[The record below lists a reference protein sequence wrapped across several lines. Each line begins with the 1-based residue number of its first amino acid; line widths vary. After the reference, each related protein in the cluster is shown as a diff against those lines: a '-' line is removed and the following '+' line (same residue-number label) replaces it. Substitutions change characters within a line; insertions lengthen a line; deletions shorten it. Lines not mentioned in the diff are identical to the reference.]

1 MSGPESPHFERWD
14 AAAKVPASVEGRGTA
29 EAMAPPPPSGP
40 PPVPTAAGEE
50 VPGLPLRFALAALAA
65 GIVAAVV
72 LPGNR
77 LGLGV
82 LVVAV
87 ALAAVAKTAR
97 SEPSAAGNDDSLADV
112 VVQGGTTRLW
122 RRTWG
127 ATAILLASAA
137 VLRDATWVVLPA
149 LAGALGC
156 GSLAMAGGRT
166 WAGIA
171 RGLLAAAE
179 RSPAGPLLVART
191 AAAAVPP
198 SATPRFRPIAR
209 GAGLAVVL
217 LSVFGVLFVSGD
229 AAFAQLAEDALPR
242 PNDADVLALRGFLFA
257 LTVAVA
263 GGLALARLRGA
274 RDHERPPRGRL
285 GTGEWLV
292 ALVAL
297 DVLVAAFVGV
307 QLAVLF
313 GDSRHVLETAG
324 LTYSEYARQGFGQ
337 LLVAAALTLAV
348 AGAALRYSP
357 PGRRAPI
364 RLALGILSALTL
376 VVLASALHR
385 LGLYEDAYG
394 ATRQRFA
401 AGAAILFVGAILLLV
416 LAALASGQFAWLPRG
431 TAVAAAAALL
441 AFVAVNPDLRIAE
454 RNLGGDQALALD
466 RPGQIESVDTAYLR
480 GLSTDAAPALPPR
493 LARRPSPDGLF
504 GWNLSRARAR

>member
-1 MSGPESPHFERWD
+1 M
-14 AAAKVPASVEGRGTA
+14 
-29 EAMAPPPPSGP
+29 
-40 PPVPTAAGEE
+40 
-50 VPGLPLRFALAALAA
+50 PGLPLRFALAALAA
-65 GIVAAVV
+65 GVVAAVV
-72 LPGNR
+72 LPENR

-82 LVVAV
+82 LVVAL
-87 ALAAVAKTAR
+87 ALAAAAKTAR
-97 SEPSAAGNDDSLADV
+97 ADGSATETPDSLADAV
-112 VVQGGTTRLW
+112 VREGTSPLW
-122 RRTWG
+122 RRAWG
-127 ATAILLASAA
+127 ATAITLAGAA
-137 VLRDATWVVLPA
+137 ILRDATWVVLPA
-149 LAGALGC
+149 LAGGLGF
-156 GSLAMAGGRT
+156 GSLAVAGGT
-166 WAGIA
+166 SWAGIA
-171 RGLLAAAE
+171 RGLLSAVQ

-191 AAAAVPP
+191 AAAAVPAG
-198 SATPRFRPIAR
+198 STPRFRPIAR

-242 PNDADVLALRGFLFA
+242 PNDADVLALRGLLFA
-257 LTVAVA
+257 LAVAVA

-274 RDHERPPRGRL
+274 RDHEGPPRGRL

-313 GDSRHVLETAG
+313 GDNRHVLETAG

-337 LLVAAALTLAV
+337 LLVAAALTLAD

-357 PGRRAPI
+357 PGRRAGI
-364 RLALGILSALTL
+364 RLALGVLSALTL

-401 AGAAILFVGAILLLV
+401 AGAAILFVGTVLLLV
-416 LAALASGQFAWLPRG
+416 LGALASGRFAWLPRG
-431 TAVAAAAALL
+431 TAAAAAVALI

-466 RPGQIESVDTAYLR
+466 RPGQHESVDTAYLR
-480 GLSTDAAPALPPR
+480 GLSADAAPALPPR
-493 LARRPSPDGLF
+493 LARRPPPDGLF